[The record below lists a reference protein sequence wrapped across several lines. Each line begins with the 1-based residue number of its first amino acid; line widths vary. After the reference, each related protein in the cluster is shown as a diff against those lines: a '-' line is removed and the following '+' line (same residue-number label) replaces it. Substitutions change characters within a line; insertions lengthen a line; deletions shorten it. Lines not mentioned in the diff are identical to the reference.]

1 MKKSLKIGLSA
12 GLYSGEIERPIEKGR
27 AYVSN
32 DYVQS
37 VARSGAIPII
47 FPIISDSS
55 QIEQMMELV
64 DGLILTGGDD
74 INPLLYG
81 EEPHIKLRNVI
92 PQRDIFEYELLKY
105 AQKRKTPVLGI
116 CRGHQL
122 INTFFGGSLY
132 QDNSLKESSYIRHS
146 QSKGNDFLEHTVN
159 IKKDSWIHSFLG
171 NKILTNSYHHQSI
184 KNLADGF
191 TISAESMDGIV
202 EAIEKLGEGFFCVG
216 IQWHPEMMSD
226 KNQPMQNIFNE
237 FSKVCAKNIASVI
250 FTPYCSTFME
260 I

>member
-1 MKKSLKIGLSA
+1 LKKLLKIALSA

-27 AYVSN
+27 SYVAN

-37 VARSGAIPII
+37 VARAGAIPII
-47 FPIISDSS
+47 FPIISDSNH
-55 QIEQMMELV
+55 IEQMMELV
-64 DGLILTGGDD
+64 DGLMLTGGDD
-74 INPLLYG
+74 INPLLYS

-122 INTFFGGSLY
+122 INTFFGGTLY

-146 QSKGNDFLEHTVN
+146 QIKGNDFLEHT
-159 IKKDSWIHSFLG
+159 IKIKTNTWLHSFLG
-171 NKILTNSYHHQSI
+171 DKILCNSYHHQSV
-184 KNLADGF
+184 KDLAEGF
-191 TISAESMDGIV
+191 IISAESMDGIA
-202 EAIEKLGEGFFCVG
+202 EAIEKADKEFFCIG

-226 KNQPMQNIFNE
+226 KNQLMQNIFNE
-237 FSKVCAKNIASVI
+237 FLKVCLKNHKKN
-250 FTPYCSTFME
+250 
-260 I
+260 